1 MSRPTILLVE
11 DSADD
16 VELAEYALA
25 RCRVANQV
33 VVASSGEQ
41 ALNYLLG
48 KADNDKGNKQPD
60 LILLDLQLPG
70 ISGLEV
76 LRRIREN
83 PELRR
88 LLVVALTTSDDKR
101 DIMASYDLGVNSY
114 IRKPVDLAEFTSVI
128 DQLGAYWLMTNT
140 GSPV

>member
-11 DSADD
+11 DSIDD

-41 ALNYLLG
+41 ALNYLFG
-48 KADNDKGNKQPD
+48 KEGGDKDGTYPD
-60 LILLDLQLPG
+60 LVLLDLQLPG

-76 LRRIREN
+76 LRRIRQD
-83 PELRR
+83 PALRR
-88 LLVVALTTSDDKR
+88 LLVVALTTSDDQR
-101 DIMASYDLGVNSY
+101 DIVASYDLGVNSY
-114 IRKPVDLAEFTSVI
+114 IRKPVDLAEFTTVI
-128 DQLGAYWLMTNT
+128 DQLGAYWLVTNT